1 MLRAKDVQ
9 QGDTGHSLCLPIL
22 PCPTLAT
29 RSSLGVIVTP
39 PPKLVNPGLAL
50 SLSPLLLFPEEE
62 LLAPPPRPQVGLG
75 VLSSRSADG
84 LTRVWAPL
92 CPLAQSLV
100 GIRWC
105 PWVTG

>member
-1 MLRAKDVQ
+1 MQ

-62 LLAPPPRPQVGLG
+62 LLAPAPRPQVGLG

-92 CPLAQSLV
+92 CPLAQPLV

>member
-1 MLRAKDVQ
+1 MAGGLLCSKGTQ
-9 QGDTGHSLCLPIL
+9 DTVCASPSSR
-22 PCPTLAT
+22 PTLAT
-29 RSSLGVIVTP
+29 HSSLGVIVTP

-62 LLAPPPRPQVGLG
+62 LLAPAPRPQVGLC

-92 CPLAQSLV
+92 CPLAQPLV

-105 PWVTG
+105 PWMTG